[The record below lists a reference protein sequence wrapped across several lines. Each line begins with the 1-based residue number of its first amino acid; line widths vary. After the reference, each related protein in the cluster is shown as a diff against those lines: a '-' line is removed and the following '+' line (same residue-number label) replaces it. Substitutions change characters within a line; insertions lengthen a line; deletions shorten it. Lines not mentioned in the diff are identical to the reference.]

1 MDEGSV
7 TAILGRSGSGKTTLL
22 RTVNRM
28 VEPTGGAVLVN
39 GQDVRDADLIALR
52 RGMGY
57 VIQETGTVSPLHC
70 GAQRGPGARGRG
82 TAARRAR
89 DDEAAS
95 CWRPWDWSA
104 DGIAARHPH
113 QLSGGQRQR
122 VGLARA
128 LAADPAILLMDEPFG
143 ALDPLTR
150 AEMQDMLRGLLAR
163 LKKTVL
169 LVTHDL
175 DEALYLGDRIV
186 LLDGGRLVANL
197 TPEEFMRS
205 EQAEIVAYI
214 RAFHRGERVAGAG
227 QGGRA
232 MSAGFF
238 AQYGGEI
245 ATLSVEHLWL
255 TGAAMLFAT
264 AIAVPAGVW
273 LTRAPRWANPV
284 IGAGERAA
292 DDSVAGDVRISAA
305 AAVAG
310 RACGAHRH
318 RGADRLCAAAHR
330 AQYLCGDSRYRSGG
344 GGGGAR
350 AGADGLRNGCSRWNC
365 RWPRRSFWPAC
376 GRRR

>member
-1 MDEGSV
+1 MPPAIEFRNVEFRVPQGRLLLDRVSLALDAGSV

-39 GQDVRDADLIALR
+39 GQDTRDADLIALR

-57 VIQETGTVSPLHC
+57 VIQETGLFPHFTVERNVGVVLEAEGRPREER
-70 GAQRGPGARGRG
+70 AQRSRELL
-82 TAARRAR
+82 AAVGL
-89 DDEAAS
+89 E
-95 CWRPWDWSA
+95 A

-175 DEALYLGDRIV
+175 DEALYLGDCIV

-197 TPEEFMRS
+197 APEEFLRS
-205 EQAEIVAYI
+205 QQAEIVAYI
-214 RAFHRGERVAGAG
+214 RAFHRGERGAGATHTK
-227 QGGRA
+227 
-232 MSAGFF
+232 
-238 AQYGGEI
+238 E
-245 ATLSVEHLWL
+245 
-255 TGAAMLFAT
+255 
-264 AIAVPAGVW
+264 
-273 LTRAPRWANPV
+273 
-284 IGAGERAA
+284 
-292 DDSVAGDVRISAA
+292 
-305 AAVAG
+305 
-310 RACGAHRH
+310 
-318 RGADRLCAAAHR
+318 
-330 AQYLCGDSRYRSGG
+330 
-344 GGGGAR
+344 AR
-350 AGADGLRNGCSRWNC
+350 R
-365 RWPRRSFWPAC
+365 
-376 GRRR
+376 